1 MIENEDG
8 GTWSWLGIE
17 SFIIDGSGVSDPSIE
32 GVTAYRSSGHQ
43 YRQITLEDDGK
54 EDRSVIGDEPD
65 TFQSIGMASV
75 YPDHGSPHDS
85 PGYPIEIYANE
96 DGSRWTAL
104 PLQNNVTESSPDD
117 NE

>member
-1 MIENEDG
+1 MTANEDG

-17 SFIIDGSGVSDPSIE
+17 SFIINGSGDSDPSVE

-43 YRQITLEDDGK
+43 YRQITLEADDK

-65 TFQSIGMASV
+65 TFQPIGMASV

-85 PGYPIEIYANE
+85 PEYPIEIYANE
-96 DGSRWTAL
+96 DGSRWTAF
-104 PLQNNVTESSPDD
+104 PLRRPI
-117 NE
+117 